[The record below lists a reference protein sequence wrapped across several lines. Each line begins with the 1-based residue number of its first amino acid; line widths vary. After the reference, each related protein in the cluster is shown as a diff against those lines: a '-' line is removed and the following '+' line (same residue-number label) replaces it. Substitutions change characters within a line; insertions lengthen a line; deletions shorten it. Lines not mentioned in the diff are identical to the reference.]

1 MVSSPS
7 ANSAVNFT
15 TVPQDDF
22 NITTTNAT
30 MILENPGTDR
40 TALLDFVILP
50 LIIIATVVIIVGLVA
65 FIIRKKR

>member
-1 MVSSPS
+1 MVSSQS
-7 ANSAVNFT
+7 THITANFT
-15 TVPQDDF
+15 TISPQDDF

-30 MILENPGTDR
+30 MIQDR

-50 LIIIATVVIIVGLVA
+50 LIVIATVIIIVGVIA